1 MKYYFLEIKNLFK
14 NKILKYFIIELAI
27 FIYYGIMLKKA
38 NESPFP
44 MLFGINT
51 ISISNPFES
60 VLRLINSSVII
71 FSTYTIYFFDLF
83 RSAEFTLLREEG
95 KSYFLKHLVIIILFN
110 IVTILVFAVLF
121 MILFGHVN
129 LDLLFVGL
137 KGIINI
143 IYISL
148 LAINIINT
156 LSYKNYFLLF
166 VSTALLFL
174 NLFFLSKYM
183 ILELLGI
190 VLILVYNI
198 FRFKPQKVYDRFFR
212 N

>member
-44 MLFGINT
+44 ILFGINT
-51 ISISNPFES
+51 ISVSNPFES
-60 VLRLINSSVII
+60 ILRLINSSVFI

-83 RSAEFTLLREEG
+83 RSAEFTLLREDG
-95 KSYFLKHLVIIILFN
+95 KSYFIKHLIIILLFN
-110 IVTILVFAVLF
+110 IITILVFAILF
-121 MILFGHVN
+121 MIAFEHVN
-129 LDLLFVGL
+129 LDLLFVAL
-137 KGIINI
+137 KGIVNI

-166 VSTALLFL
+166 MSTALLFL
-174 NLFFLSKYM
+174 NLVFLSKYM
-183 ILELLGI
+183 ILELVGI
-190 VLILVYNI
+190 VFILIYNVI
-198 FRFKPQKVYDRFFR
+198 KFKPQKVYDRFFR
-212 N
+212 S

>member
-51 ISISNPFES
+51 ISVSNPFES
-60 VLRLINSSVII
+60 ILRLINSSVFI

-83 RSAEFTLLREEG
+83 RSAEFTLLREDG
-95 KSYFLKHLVIIILFN
+95 KSYFIKHIIIILLFN
-110 IVTILVFAVLF
+110 IITILVFAVIF
-121 MILFGHVN
+121 MIAFGHVN
-129 LDLLFVGL
+129 LDLLFVAL
-137 KGIINI
+137 KGIVNI

-166 VSTALLFL
+166 MSTALLFL
-174 NLFFLSKYM
+174 NLVFLSKYM
-183 ILELLGI
+183 ILELVGI
-190 VLILVYNI
+190 VFILIYNVI
-198 FRFKPQKVYDRFFR
+198 KFKPQKVYDRFFR

>member
-1 MKYYFLEIKNLFK
+1 ME
-14 NKILKYFIIELAI
+14 
-27 FIYYGIMLKKA
+27 
-38 NESPFP
+38 
-44 MLFGINT
+44 
-51 ISISNPFES
+51 
-60 VLRLINSSVII
+60 
-71 FSTYTIYFFDLF
+71 
-83 RSAEFTLLREEG
+83 
-95 KSYFLKHLVIIILFN
+95 
-110 IVTILVFAVLF
+110 F

>member
-44 MLFGINT
+44 ILFGINT
-51 ISISNPFES
+51 ISVSNPFES
-60 VLRLINSSVII
+60 ILRLINSSVFI

-83 RSAEFTLLREEG
+83 RSAEFTLLREDG
-95 KSYFLKHLVIIILFN
+95 KSYFIKHLIIILLFN
-110 IVTILVFAVLF
+110 IITILVFAILF
-121 MILFGHVN
+121 MIAFGHVN
-129 LDLLFVGL
+129 LDLLFVAL
-137 KGIINI
+137 KGIVNI

-166 VSTALLFL
+166 MSTALLFL
-174 NLFFLSKYM
+174 NLVFLSKYM
-183 ILELLGI
+183 ILELVGI
-190 VLILVYNI
+190 VFILIYNVI
-198 FRFKPQKVYDRFFR
+198 KFKPQKVYDRFFR
-212 N
+212 S